1 MNFKLFTKWSV
12 LLFLSIFSFSCT
24 TYRDYSPIYKEL
36 YVNDYDVA
44 YEQLEVHKET
54 IYSDTDEVLY
64 SLDSGLLA
72 HYGQNYEESNTKLS
86 QAENLMEQYYAKSI
100 SQGVASFFANDSVQD
115 YAGEEYEDIYSNIF
129 MALNYIQLGMIED
142 AFVEI
147 RRFDNKQK
155 SLSVKYSEEIAYAK
169 DQMKDLNY
177 SVQFNN
183 SAFAR
188 YLSLLLYRS
197 RNQMDSAEVDRKK
210 IEEAFQT
217 QPALY
222 PFEIPLAV
230 EEEFV
235 IPKDMARL
243 NIISFSGLAPI
254 KIEETI
260 ETFNYDSAVF
270 YKLSVPEMLKRG
282 TKVASVSVEVY
293 GEHND
298 TYLEALEKIESI
310 ENIAFDT
317 FQEKKAI
324 IYTKAFLRS
333 ISKTAISTT
342 FDVLAATSEDD
353 NGVFGLLGL
362 ASKIWIGVTEFAD
375 LRTSQFF
382 PAEVYVGG
390 VTIPEGI
397 YVVQVQYYDQ
407 KGNVIYRKIISDVE
421 VRKNNVNLVETL
433 CVK

>member
-1 MNFKLFTKWSV
+1 MKFKLLSKYSV
-12 LLFLSIFSFSCT
+12 LFFLSIFSFSCT
-24 TYRDYSPIYKEL
+24 TYRDYSKVYEEM
-36 YVNDYDVA
+36 YADDYESA
-44 YEQLEVHKET
+44 YEQLEIEKEIVYT
-54 IYSDTDEVLY
+54 PQDEVLY

-72 HYGQNYEESNTKLS
+72 HYNQDYEESNTKLS
-86 QAENLMEQYYAKSI
+86 SAELLMEQYYSKSI
-100 SQGVASFFANDSVQD
+100 SQGVASFFTNDSVQD
-115 YAGEEYEDIYSNIF
+115 YAGEEYEDIYTNIF
-129 MALNYIQLGMIED
+129 MALNYIQLGMEED

-155 SLSVKYSEEIAYAK
+155 SLSVKYAEEIAYAK
-169 DQMKDLNY
+169 NKVENLNY

-217 QPALY
+217 QSALY
-222 PFEIPLAV
+222 PFDIPLAV
-230 EEEFV
+230 DEEFA

-243 NIISFSGLAPI
+243 NIIGFAGLAPV
-254 KIEETI
+254 KIEASI
-260 ETFNYDSAVF
+260 DTFNYDDGVF

-282 TKVASVSVEVY
+282 TKVSSISVEVY

-317 FQEKKAI
+317 FQEKRAI

-333 ISKTAISTT
+333 LTKSAVSTT
-342 FDVLAATSEDD
+342 LDILADSSDD
-353 NGVFGLLGL
+353 DAEIFGLLGI

-382 PAEVYVGG
+382 PSEVFVGG
-390 VTIPEGI
+390 LTLPAGK
-397 YVVQVQYYDQ
+397 YDVQVKYLDNKNRVLYT
-407 KGNVIYRKIISDVE
+407 KVFEDVE
-421 VRKNNVNLVETL
+421 VSKNKLNLVESL